1 MQNEYQITGNHFK
14 DWFTRA
20 GVGGYY
26 FFNWQVYMPC
36 QPWQTNCLYFVTLDE
51 ILWEREREISSRMI
65 KSSSKRVSERVTR
78 MIKSR
83 QSEWDHAYMDVGDRG
98 SIINSATTAAA
109 AVA

>member
-1 MQNEYQITGNHFK
+1 MQNEYEIKGNHFK

-65 KSSSKRVSERVTR
+65 KSSSK
-78 MIKSR
+78 
-83 QSEWDHAYMDVGDRG
+83 WDEVRD
-98 SIINSATTAAA
+98 T
-109 AVA
+109 